1 MFDGVIKIM
10 KTHLLY
16 YRYELENNVF
26 IIFLISSKFSNITV
40 YRFRYC
46 VTFYFSAF

>member
-10 KTHLLY
+10 KTFY